1 MGDAQNCPE
10 TAQRIGAE
18 TDLGPDFI
26 GTLVPNFRNA
36 QMIISSQRSH
46 SDLTADAHRAMR
58 PQRPHRDTRCHQ
70 FGAIAG

>member
-10 TAQRIGAE
+10 TARRIGAE

-46 SDLTADAHRAMR
+46 SLTADAHRAPPKKR
-58 PQRPHRDTRCHQ
+58 RT
-70 FGAIAG
+70 